1 MKTLSNEKLVA
12 IHARLKTHYQYTPM
26 PSLDERVLKLQ
37 ALKRALQ
44 RFSQELCLSLD
55 KDYGKRSHQ
64 DTLVADVLPCIGNI
78 DHTLSQLESWMAPC
92 KRNPGP
98 LLSSSTVEVV
108 YQPKGV
114 VGIVTPWNFP
124 VMLSIGPL
132 ISAIA
137 AGNLAMIKLSEFTP
151 HTNQT
156 ITKMLAS
163 CFSENEVVVIEGE
176 ADVAALFTSLP
187 FDHLLFTGST
197 SVGRL
202 VMKSAAENLTPLTLE
217 LGGKSPVIVAD
228 DVDIEMA
235 VERIIYG
242 KSLNN
247 GQVCVAPDYVLLP
260 EGKEQAFIDAYC
272 SHYQRLYTHGVDSDN
287 LTGLINKRQFER
299 IQTLLEHEVAVGR
312 KVIACHGN
320 AIAKD
325 KQAMVTHLI
334 LNPKEDSPV
343 MSEEIFGP
351 LLPIMTYSNVE
362 QAIAFITARPR
373 PLALYLMSENEALQH
388 QVSTQVHSG
397 GMCINDCV
405 FHLAVDDAPF
415 GGIGESGKGAYHG
428 KEGFLT
434 FSHAKTVMKTDAK
447 AHNVSQLLGPED
459 NGFKRAVLASLCA

>member
-1 MKTLSNEKLVA
+1 MQTISNEQLVA
-12 IHARLKTHYQYTPM
+12 IHARLKTHYQCTPM
-26 PSLDERVLKLQ
+26 PSFEQRISKLK

-44 RFSQELCLSLD
+44 EFSQELCLALD
-55 KDYGKRSHQ
+55 KDYGRRSHQ
-64 DTLVADVLPCIGNI
+64 DTLIADVLPCIGNI
-78 DHTLSQLESWMAPC
+78 DHTLSQLDSWMAPC

-156 ITKMLAS
+156 IKKMLAS

-176 ADVAALFTSLP
+176 ADIAACFTSLP

-197 SVGRL
+197 GVGRM

-260 EGKEQAFIDAYC
+260 EGKEQAFVDAYC
-272 SHYQRLYTHGVDSDN
+272 SHYQKLYTNGIDSDN
-287 LTGLINKRQFER
+287 LTGLINKRQFDR
-299 IQTLLEHEVAVGR
+299 VQTLLEHEIAVNS
-312 KVIACHGN
+312 KVVACHSN
-320 AIAKD
+320 SISTD
-325 KQAMVTHLI
+325 RQIMVTHLI
-334 LNPKEDSPV
+334 VNPKVDSPV

-351 LLPIMTYSNVE
+351 LLPIITYSTVE

-373 PLALYLMSENEALQH
+373 PLALYLMSENESLQH
-388 QVSTQVHSG
+388 KVSTQVHSG

-459 NGFKRAVLASLCA
+459 NEFKRAVLASLCA